1 LATIAFCAYTGR
13 VKLRT
18 AVCGKD
24 IENFDRGGVTVA
36 IPAATPPK
44 SISARLSTG
53 LPPVGRVMEA

>member
-1 LATIAFCAYTGR
+1 MATIAFCAYTGR
-13 VKLRT
+13 VELRT

-36 IPAATPPK
+36 IPAATPPE

-53 LPPVGRVMEA
+53 LPPVVRVMEA